1 MKILR
6 NETADIGIGTM
17 IIFIA
22 IILVAAVAA
31 IVLIYS
37 AGELQQKATR
47 TANEAPSKVT
57 TNIFVESVFG
67 DRVNSTMPGL
77 QPGIQSILIRIRPE
91 VGTISMDLRQI
102 IITKMS
108 RDEIEILN
116 YSNISNKVNSFGG
129 STIRDEDGS
138 FTPDFPVLNSGDL
151 IDIEFHTLDYTKPI
165 LIPRQTITLS
175 INQERGAS
183 VTLEITAPNS
193 FGNERYVRL
202 YP

>member
-1 MKILR
+1 MKILN

-22 IILVAAVAA
+22 MVLVAAVAA

-37 AGELQQKATR
+37 TGELQQKATL
-47 TANEAPSKVT
+47 AAKEAPSKVT
-57 TNIFVESVFG
+57 TNIFIESVFG

-77 QPGIQSILIRIRPE
+77 QPGIQSVLIRIRPE
-91 VGTISMDLRQI
+91 VGTVSMDLRQI
-102 IITKMS
+102 IINKMS
-108 RDEIEILN
+108 STEIEILN
-116 YSNISNKVNSFGG
+116 YSNNSDTINSFGA
-129 STIRDEDGS
+129 STVRDEDGS
-138 FTPDFPVLNSGDL
+138 FTADFPVLNSGDL
-151 IDIEFHTLDYTKPI
+151 VDIEFHTLDYTKPI

-183 VTLEITAPNS
+183 ITLELTGPNS
-193 FGNERYVRL
+193 FGNERYVKL

>member
-1 MKILR
+1 MKNSN
-6 NETADIGIGTM
+6 NETADIGIGTL

-22 IILVAAVAA
+22 MILVAAVAA

-37 AGELQQKATR
+37 AGELQQKATI

-57 TNIFVESVFG
+57 TNIFIESVFG

-91 VGTISMDLRQI
+91 VGTASMDLRQI
-102 IITKMS
+102 IMTKMS

-116 YSNISNKVNSFGG
+116 YSNISNTVNSFGA

-138 FTPDFPVLNSGDL
+138 FTADFPVLNSGDL
-151 IDIEFHTLDYTKPI
+151 VDIEFHTLDYTKPI
-165 LIPRQTITLS
+165 LLPRQTITLS

-183 VTLEITAPNS
+183 VTLEISAPNS
-193 FGNERYVRL
+193 FGTERYVKL

>member
-1 MKILR
+1 MKNSN
-6 NETADIGIGTM
+6 NETADIGIGTL

-22 IILVAAVAA
+22 MILVAAVAA

-37 AGELQQKATR
+37 AGELQQKATI

-57 TNIFVESVFG
+57 TNIFIESVFG

-91 VGTISMDLRQI
+91 VGTASMDLRQI
-102 IITKMS
+102 IMTKMS
-108 RDEIEILN
+108 RDDIEILN
-116 YSNISNKVNSFGG
+116 YSNISNTVNSFGA

-138 FTPDFPVLNSGDL
+138 FTADFPVLNSGDL
-151 IDIEFHTLDYTKPI
+151 VDIEFHTLDYTKPI
-165 LIPRQTITLS
+165 LLPRQTITLS

-183 VTLEITAPNS
+183 VTLEISAPNS
-193 FGNERYVRL
+193 FGTERYVKL

>member
-1 MKILR
+1 MKNSN
-6 NETADIGIGTM
+6 NETADIGIGTL

-22 IILVAAVAA
+22 MVLVAAVAA

-37 AGELQQKATR
+37 AGELQQKATI

-57 TNIFVESVFG
+57 TNIFIESVFG

-77 QPGIQSILIRIRPE
+77 QPGVQSILIRIRPE
-91 VGTISMDLRQI
+91 VGTASMDLRQI
-102 IITKMS
+102 IMTKMS
-108 RDEIEILN
+108 SDEIEILN
-116 YSNISNKVNSFGG
+116 YSNISNTVNSFGA

-138 FTPDFPVLNSGDL
+138 FTADFPVLNSGDL
-151 IDIEFHTLDYTKPI
+151 VDIEFHTLDYTKPI

-183 VTLEITAPNS
+183 VTLELTGPNS
-193 FGNERYVRL
+193 FGNERYVKL

>member
-1 MKILR
+1 MKNSN
-6 NETADIGIGTM
+6 NETADIGIGTL

-22 IILVAAVAA
+22 MVLVAAVAA

-37 AGELQQKATR
+37 AGELQQKATI

-57 TNIFVESVFG
+57 TNIFIESVFG

-91 VGTISMDLRQI
+91 VGTASMDLRQI
-102 IITKMS
+102 IMTKMS
-108 RDEIEILN
+108 SDEIEILN
-116 YSNISNKVNSFGG
+116 YSNISNTVNSFGA

-138 FTPDFPVLNSGDL
+138 FTADFPVLNSGDL
-151 IDIEFHTLDYTKPI
+151 VDIEFHTLDYTKPI

-183 VTLEITAPNS
+183 VTLELTGPNS
-193 FGNERYVRL
+193 FGNERYVKL

>member
-37 AGELQQKATR
+37 AGELQQKATI

-57 TNIFVESVFG
+57 TNIFIESVFG

-77 QPGIQSILIRIRPE
+77 QPGIQKILIRIRPE
-91 VGTISMDLRQI
+91 VGTVSMDLRQI
-102 IITKMS
+102 IINEMS
-108 RDEIEILN
+108 SSEIRILN
-116 YSNISNKVNSFGG
+116 YSNISNTINSFGG
-129 STIRDEDGS
+129 SAIRDEDGS
-138 FTPDFPVLNSGDL
+138 FTADFPVLNSGDL
-151 IDIEFHTLDYTKPI
+151 VDIEFHTLDYTKPI
-165 LIPRQTITLS
+165 LIPRQTIILS

-183 VTLEITAPNS
+183 VALDLTAPNS
-193 FGNERYVRL
+193 FGNERYVKL

>member
-1 MKILR
+1 MKNSN
-6 NETADIGIGTM
+6 NETADIGIGTL

-22 IILVAAVAA
+22 MILVAAVAA

-37 AGELQQKATR
+37 AGELQQKATI

-57 TNIFVESVFG
+57 TNIFIESVFG

-91 VGTISMDLRQI
+91 VGTASMDLRQI

-116 YSNISNKVNSFGG
+116 YSNISNTVNSFGA

-138 FTPDFPVLNSGDL
+138 FTADFPVLNSGDL
-151 IDIEFHTLDYTKPI
+151 VDIEFHTLDYTKPI

-183 VTLEITAPNS
+183 VTLEISAPNS
-193 FGNERYVRL
+193 FGTERYVKL

>member
-1 MKILR
+1 MKNSN
-6 NETADIGIGTM
+6 NETADIGIGTL

-22 IILVAAVAA
+22 MILVAAVAA

-37 AGELQQKATR
+37 AGELQQKATI

-57 TNIFVESVFG
+57 TNIFIESVFG

-91 VGTISMDLRQI
+91 VGTASMDLRQI

-116 YSNISNKVNSFGG
+116 YSNISNTVNSFGT

-138 FTPDFPVLNSGDL
+138 FTADFPVLNSGDL
-151 IDIEFHTLDYTKPI
+151 VDIEFHTLDYTKPI

-183 VTLEITAPNS
+183 VTLEISAPNS
-193 FGNERYVRL
+193 FGTERYVKL

>member
-1 MKILR
+1 MKSFN
-6 NETADIGIGTM
+6 NESADIGIGTM

-22 IILVAAVAA
+22 MVLVAAVAA
-31 IVLIYS
+31 VVLIYS

-91 VGTISMDLRQI
+91 VGTVSMDLRQI
-102 IITKMS
+102 IINEMS
-108 RDEIEILN
+108 SSEIRILN
-116 YSNISNKVNSFGG
+116 YSNISNTVNSFGG

-138 FTPDFPVLNSGDL
+138 FTADFPVLNSGDL